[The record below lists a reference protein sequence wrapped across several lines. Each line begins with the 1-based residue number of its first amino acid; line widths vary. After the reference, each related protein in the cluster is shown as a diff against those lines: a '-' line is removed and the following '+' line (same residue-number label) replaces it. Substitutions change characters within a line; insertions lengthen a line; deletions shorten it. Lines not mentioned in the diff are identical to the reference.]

1 MYKINNS
8 RALYIIHLEMAAILY
23 TAVYNLNKPT
33 VYCTDTV
40 SRNTVVLSGGIIII
54 INII

>member
-54 INII
+54 NII